1 MALRITHVTNEPFGL
16 QMASGVQHVVYC
28 LARAQAETGESVT
41 VFTRDDQAV
50 HVLGADE
57 SPTPH
62 RQLTCRRNRSLRE
75 RVLVRYFEP
84 RLTEDVLESV
94 PDIVHFHSIHIP
106 ENVVLAACL
115 RRAGVPYCVT
125 VHGGL
130 FRPALRRRW
139 LKKTLFNA
147 CFERRYLN
155 EAQFIHALSPQETD
169 VVRRHGVKRPIVMI
183 PNGLPPD
190 ANTRATHRDALS
202 AQHAWLH
209 GRRVFMFLGRLD
221 PWQKG
226 LDLLLKAFARARL
239 ANAALVIVGPD
250 DRATHRRLAR
260 LAERLGISAGVL
272 FKGAAFGP
280 ERANLLAA
288 ADIFVHP
295 SRWEG
300 VSLSV
305 LAAAAAGKACLI
317 TRAADPLGSLE
328 AARAAIIVEPNIQS
342 IVAGL
347 HRANAAT
354 GEELQTI
361 GARARTVAQ
370 AQFTWSAAAATLRR
384 AYCGAADERRTS

>member
-1 MALRITHVTNEPFGL
+1 VRIVHVTNEPFGL

-28 LARAQAETGESVT
+28 LARAQADIGESVT

-50 HVLGADE
+50 HVLGAHDV
-57 SPTPH
+57 PLPN
-62 RQLTCRRNRSLRE
+62 RQPVCRGDRSLRE
-75 RVLVRYFEP
+75 RFLSRHFEP
-84 RLTEDVLESV
+84 KLTEDVLASR

-139 LKKTLFNA
+139 LKKALFNA

-169 VVRRHGVKRPIVMI
+169 VVRRHGVRRPIVMI

-190 ANTRATHRDALS
+190 ANMRATQRDALVAKYS
-202 AQHAWLH
+202 WLR

-226 LDLLLKAFARARL
+226 LDLLLKAFAKARL
-239 ANAALVIVGPD
+239 SDAALVIVGPD
-250 DRATHRRLAR
+250 DRATHRKLAT
-260 LAERLGISAGVL
+260 LADRLGIAADVL
-272 FKGAAFGP
+272 FRGAAFGQ

-288 ADIFVHP
+288 ADVFVHP

-305 LAAAAAGKACLI
+305 LAAAAAGKPCLI
-317 TRAADPLGSLE
+317 TRAADPLGALE
-328 AARAAIIVEPNIQS
+328 AAHAAMIAGANVQS
-342 IVAGL
+342 IAAAL
-347 HRANAAT
+347 IRANAAT
-354 GEELQTI
+354 PEELQAI
-361 GARARTVAQ
+361 GKRARIVAEG
-370 AQFTWSAAAATLRR
+370 QFTWPAVAAKLRD
-384 AYCGAADERRTS
+384 AYCAALEQRHAM